1 MLLLKSHAQAHDL
14 SKTCSP
20 VSGIRRFDI
29 QTSTGASQ
37 ACTELALFKCML
49 STLKICLSLFI
60 MTITFVTIDATAS
73 ARANAEASTDLGA
86 ISGEQARLRLEHSQE
101 LLGKYYGKSTVRF
114 GESVRKINSQ
124 VYQWTRERLPNTYKK
139 DYQKIA
145 QAIIDES
152 LKHEFDP
159 VFLLS
164 IIQTESHFN
173 PSVLGTSG
181 EIGLMQILPTTAE
194 WMSTK
199 AGLAWHGS
207 KTLKDPVKNIRI
219 GAAYLAFLRDRFDMH
234 ARLYIAAYNMG
245 QGNVDHAQAK
255 KIWPKDYP
263 GAVMRNYVEFYGELK
278 EKRSPSSNRRVSLN

>member
-1 MLLLKSHAQAHDL
+1 
-14 SKTCSP
+14 
-20 VSGIRRFDI
+20 
-29 QTSTGASQ
+29 
-37 ACTELALFKCML
+37 ML
-49 STLKICLSLFI
+49 SNFKICLSLFI
-60 MTITFVTIDATAS
+60 LTITFVTTQASAS
-73 ARANAEASTDLGA
+73 ARATSESNSDLGE

-124 VYQWTRERLPNTYKK
+124 VYQWTRERLPASYKR
-139 DYQKIA
+139 DYQRIA

-181 EIGLMQILPTTAE
+181 EIGLMQILPATAE